1 MRLPYLQNVLVE
13 EQKVTQYL
21 LSEEHSEGK
30 PAFFAAFGFTLLN
43 EHMMHEHDR
52 VIFTNDLP
60 EYHLAAGDV
69 GTVVHIYEHGA
80 AYEVEVFTLDGHT
93 FDVVTVE
100 ATYVR
105 PVTQRDV
112 QHARVLSA

>member
-1 MRLPYLQNVLVE
+1 MI
-13 EQKVTQYL
+13 
-21 LSEEHSEGK
+21 
-30 PAFFAAFGFTLLN
+30 
-43 EHMMHEHDR
+43 HEHDR
-52 VIFTNDLP
+52 VIFTRDLP
-60 EYHLAAGDV
+60 EYHLVAGDV
-69 GTVVHIYEHGA
+69 GIVVHIYEHST

-100 ATYVR
+100 AADVR